1 MADPVRVD
9 DALPTMVAILSVG
22 LLSGRYTQVL
32 ARTEFD
38 HGEAAPGS

>member
-1 MADPVRVD
+1 MADPVRVN
-9 DALPTMVAILSVG
+9 DAIPTLVAILAVG
-22 LLSGRYTQVL
+22 FLSSRYTQVL